1 MMHPHKLW
9 SLWDMLEADAQAFW
23 RVTNV
28 MTVIIG
34 YFQKEPKDE
43 KVTQDHIKIAERGL
57 LNYETAY

>member
-1 MMHPHKLW
+1 
-9 SLWDMLEADAQAFW
+9 MLEADAQAFW